1 MSQLLEI
8 LKLIGLMGLW
18 AAMTLAL
25 LPLLPFAAPELLR
38 WFGASAAPNL
48 DSAVA

>member
-1 MSQLLEI
+1 MSDLIEI

-18 AAMTLAL
+18 AIMSLAL

-38 WFGASAAPNL
+38 WFGAPSAHDLETA
-48 DSAVA
+48 